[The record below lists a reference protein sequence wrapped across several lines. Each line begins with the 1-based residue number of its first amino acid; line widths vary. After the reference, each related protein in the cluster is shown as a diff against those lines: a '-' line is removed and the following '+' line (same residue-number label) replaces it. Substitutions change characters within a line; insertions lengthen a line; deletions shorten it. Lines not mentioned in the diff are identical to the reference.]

1 MATIYSSRTCLPKFI
16 CSVLVVSLFTAGVLI
31 TGAYPHQDLSDKL
44 FKFWEGNRTNFST
57 SKHNTYQDP
66 NETNSSTRLEA
77 IQASNQALQ
86 AQMEQALANIEQN
99 VQRNKELAE
108 RILQLPRAIKTIQAL
123 EAAIAIFGQNKHKP
137 EYQVLE
143 YATGNRRWRHSP
155 AVHPVPIQDLL
166 LYDVQNKHNI
176 NQILGDKVAQVL
188 HQNTQLAQE
197 VSRAYETPSEK
208 LKKDPIMALVTKT
221 VATYMFIK
229 HSNGLKRDPGM
240 EDFSS
245 WGEPFFKKKE

>member
-1 MATIYSSRTCLPKFI
+1 MKQTPQHDWKPYKPATKRY
-16 CSVLVVSLFTAGVLI
+16 
-31 TGAYPHQDLSDKL
+31 
-44 FKFWEGNRTNFST
+44 
-57 SKHNTYQDP
+57 KH
-66 NETNSSTRLEA
+66 
-77 IQASNQALQ
+77 
-86 AQMEQALANIEQN
+86 LANIKQN

-108 RILQLPRAIKTIQAL
+108 RISQSPRAIKTIQAL
-123 EAAIAIFGQNKHKP
+123 EATIAIFGQNKHEP
-137 EYQVLE
+137 EYQVSE
-143 YATGNRRWRHSP
+143 YATGNRRWRCSP

-166 LYDVQNKHNI
+166 LYDVQNKHNK

-197 VSRAYETPSEK
+197 ISRAYETPSEK

-229 HSNGLKRDPGM
+229 HSNGSKQDPGT

-245 WGEPFFKKKE
+245 WGEPFSKRRSESESKSESESESESKRESES